1 MIIDDYAHHPTE
13 IAATLKLAKAIKKAD
28 LWVAFQPHTYSRT
41 LAHLDAFAEVLSVA
55 DHVLLADIYAA
66 RENDNLGIS
75 SEDLLE
81 KIEKLGKKCWH
92 FSSFSD
98 IENFLLQKCIPGD
111 MLITMGAGDVQK
123 IGENLLGS

>member
-1 MIIDDYAHHPTE
+1 MDDF
-13 IAATLKLAKAIKKAD
+13 AKA
-28 LWVAFQPHTYSRT
+28 
-41 LAHLDAFAEVLSVA
+41 LAISDNIVLT
-55 DHVLLADIYAA
+55 DIYAA

-75 SEDLLE
+75 SEDLVE

>member
-1 MIIDDYAHHPTE
+1 MSGFAADASIDFIKDDGWDSIGFDEGGFESEHNSRRF
-13 IAATLKLAKAIKKAD
+13 AARDDFAKA
-28 LWVAFQPHTYSRT
+28 
-41 LAHLDAFAEVLSVA
+41 LAISDNIVLT
-55 DHVLLADIYAA
+55 DIYAA

-75 SEDLLE
+75 SEDLVE